1 MKKNLWVSSIL
12 GIAVATSGLIGC
24 ATKSDIDKR
33 VAEAQAKNDTKIE
46 SVEGQIED
54 LQQRQK
60 ATEARVEEV
69 SKSAQEALQRA
80 TEAGVL
86 AKGNVVF
93 EQTITDDSVKFRSGS
108 SELSDAAKASLDAF
122 AQKVKDLNRVVY
134 IEIQGHTDN
143 RGGTRLNENLGEDRA
158 DAVRHHLNANGKLP
172 LPRMSTI
179 SYGETMPVGDN
190 KTRADR
196 AANRRVVL
204 VVLE

>member
-12 GIAVATSGLIGC
+12 GIAVATSGLVGC
-24 ATKSDIDKR
+24 ATKTDINKA
-33 VAEAQAKNDTKIE
+33 VADAQAKTDTKIE

-54 LQQRQK
+54 LQQKQK
-60 ATEARVEEV
+60 ATDARVEEV

-80 TEAGVL
+80 QEAGVL
-86 AKGNVVF
+86 AKGKVVF
-93 EQTITDDSVKFRSGS
+93 EQTLTDDSVKFKSGS
-108 SELSDAAKASLDAF
+108 YVLSADSKASLDAF
-122 AQKVKDLNRVVY
+122 AQKVKDLDRVVY

-143 RGGTRLNENLGEDRA
+143 RGGEKFNEQLGQERA
-158 DAVRHHLNANGKLP
+158 DAVRRYLNATAKLP

-179 SYGETMPVGDN
+179 SYGETMPVSGN